1 MIHGRRRFAS
11 MVTTTSVRLLRFR
24 LADRACQ
31 RDRIIRR
38 EPQHQRVYLFRIPG

>member
-11 MVTTTSVRLLRFR
+11 TETATSVRLLRFR
-24 LADRACQ
+24 LPDRACQ

-38 EPQHQRVYLFRIPG
+38 EPQHQRVYLFRT